1 MDVQGN
7 LQGLK
12 SRIIKELEELYL
24 VTVPTGQILTR
35 ELAERMLAIT
45 HEIGREVAVYLTR
58 SGHVLAV
65 AVGDS
70 STVSL
75 PEHGSRRTHML
86 SGIRCI
92 HTHPSGDTKL
102 SMPDL
107 SSLRRMRFDLMAA
120 IGLKDDDIV
129 CSIAFFTG
137 EIMETGEP
145 VLQGFG
151 EIDMKMLGRINLL
164 SLCRSIDKLL
174 QKNTLKDTTE
184 QK

>member
-45 HEIGREVAVYLTR
+45 HAIGREVAVYLTR
-58 SGHVLAV
+58 NGHVLAV

-137 EIMETGEP
+137 EIME
-145 VLQGFG
+145 
-151 EIDMKMLGRINLL
+151 NL
-164 SLCRSIDKLL
+164 SCKDRARS
-174 QKNTLKDTTE
+174 T
-184 QK
+184 